1 MGLKM
6 KRYPDQQF
14 LTDLQSPDKRK
25 QDKALKYLY
34 QQYYPIAEKW
44 IVSYHGNLDV
54 KDLFQ
59 EAVIILY
66 ENVRSGQFKGKSSLK
81 TYLMGIVKNRCKK
94 RLEHKKYE
102 SLKEQHPIEEHSWE
116 LLEEEQQLERK
127 RTLVM
132 GCLDKLDQR
141 CRELLLGCYFEGLSM
156 KQLAIRLGYANDQV
170 AKSKNYKCMKKLMER
185 VQQQLKEHEKRNIN
199 V

>member
-81 TYLMGIVKNRCKK
+81 TYVMGIVKNRCKK
-94 RLEHKKYE
+94 WLQHKKYE
-102 SLKEQHPIEEHSWE
+102 SLKERHPIEEHSWE

-132 GCLDKLDQR
+132 GCLDK
-141 CRELLLGCYFEGLSM
+141 
-156 KQLAIRLGYANDQV
+156 
-170 AKSKNYKCMKKLMER
+170 
-185 VQQQLKEHEKRNIN
+185 
-199 V
+199 